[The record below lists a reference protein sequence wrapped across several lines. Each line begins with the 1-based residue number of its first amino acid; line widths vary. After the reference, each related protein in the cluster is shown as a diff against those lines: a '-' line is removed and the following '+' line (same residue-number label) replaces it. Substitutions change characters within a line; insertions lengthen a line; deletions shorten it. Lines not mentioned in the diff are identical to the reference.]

1 MEHYELR
8 VLADY
13 LYDQSVVGDQAVN
26 TWVRPTPRVVGGE
39 LQRDERAEVVF
50 AEIFSPITDAG
61 DEEELKKIIPVLD
74 GEKCGEYVSLSG
86 IRSSVMAPPK
96 GRIWGAK
103 LYSFGTPMSNNPLL
117 STTLKYSESITL
129 ETLVGATTAI
139 TKDYRIRLWGYIYKV
154 DELPRVFGTMM
165 FPASLVDRARNRT
178 LTVSKAAIPVNGD
191 TWRTLPGGKDQS
203 IPKIN
208 PLIRYAYNLLAT
220 DAKSGDY
227 QFRYRTGNVAESDED
242 LYFDFD
248 SLDALLVEGIGI
260 RPDVTGYLAETAL
273 KIGGDY
279 HPKGLI
285 PTTLTNNPLH
295 FGWAYPFFP
304 DTMPLYYAIPK
315 LERPY
320 LIWNEIGQLIVQDD
334 GTEIAANAL
343 IAALTGIRIEMKGG

>member
-13 LYDQSVVGDQAVN
+13 LHTGAQAVN
-26 TWVRPTPRVVGGE
+26 TWERPTPRTVLGE
-39 LQRDERAEVVF
+39 LERDERAEAVF
-50 AEIFSPITDAG
+50 AEIVSPVTG
-61 DEEELKKIIPVLD
+61 VGVEEELKKIIPVLD
-74 GEKCGEYVSLSG
+74 GQKYGEYVSLSG

-117 STTLKYSESITL
+117 STTLKYSESITV

-139 TKDYRIRLWGYIYKV
+139 TQNYRIRLWGYIYKV
-154 DELPRVFGTMM
+154 GELSRVFGTML
-165 FPASLVDRARNRT
+165 FPASLIDRARGRT
-178 LTVSKAAIPVNGD
+178 LPISKAAIPVNGD

-227 QFRYRTGNVAESDED
+227 QFRYETGNVAETDEN
-242 LYFDFD
+242 LYFDFG
-248 SLDALLVEGIGI
+248 SLDAVLVEGLGI
-260 RPDVTGYLAETAL
+260 RPDAAGNLAKTAL

-295 FGWAYPFFP
+295 FGWADPFFP
-304 DTMPLYYAIPK
+304 DTIPLYYAIPK

-320 LIWNEIGQLIVQDD
+320 LIWNEIGMLIVRDD
-334 GTEIAANAL
+334 GTEIGINAL